1 MNTTVKKVVLA
12 EHHPQ
17 PESQPIHAD
26 YLGLVGSIE
35 VQCHI
40 RIGTLKLTIA
50 QLKELKS
57 GQMLNL
63 EQKTN
68 EPIEVLLNDKVIAK
82 GELMSCEDK
91 FAVQITEVLCS

>member
-17 PESQPIHAD
+17 PETQAIHHN
-26 YLGLVGSIE
+26 YLGLIEHVE
-35 VQCHI
+35 VQCTI

-57 GQMLNL
+57 GQIVHL

-68 EPIEVLLNDKVIAK
+68 EPVEVLVNDKVIAK
-82 GELMSCEDK
+82 GELMSHEDK
-91 FAVQITEVLCS
+91 FAVQITEVLC